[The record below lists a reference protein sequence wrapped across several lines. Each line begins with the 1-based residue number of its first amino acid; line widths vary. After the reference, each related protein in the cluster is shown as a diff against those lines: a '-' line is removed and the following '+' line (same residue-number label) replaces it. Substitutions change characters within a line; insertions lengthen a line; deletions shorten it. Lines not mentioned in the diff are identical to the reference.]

1 MEINDSIGVRLRE
14 VREKMELSQT
24 KFAEIA
30 EVAGAVGTTRQS
42 QSNYEK
48 GKRMPDASYFSAI
61 AAAGADTH
69 YILTGETPQQRL
81 LKTLKESTSKVADLP
96 LVDECK
102 AAIAQLLTGL
112 QANNMDLVTDAL
124 DIIRSDY
131 VGLGE
136 AKGATETVQNLR
148 PDQAALLDNIEHCAK
163 EDQEAIKRMAFIAA
177 KADKTDEAKSGKKK
191 RA

>member
-1 MEINDSIGVRLRE
+1 MSIGKRLSEERRRIGLNQTAFGKIGG
-14 VREKMELSQT
+14 VTKTSQL
-24 KFAEIA
+24 
-30 EVAGAVGTTRQS
+30 
-42 QSNYEK
+42 NYEADE
-48 GKRMPDASYFSAI
+48 RSPNVDYWQAI

-81 LKTLKESTSKVADLP
+81 LKTLKESTGKVADLP

-136 AKGATETVQNLR
+136 AKGATATVQNLR
-148 PDQAALLDNIEHCAK
+148 PDQAALLDNVEHCAK

-177 KADKTDEAKSGKKK
+177 KADNKDETQQGRKK